1 MRVLIRS
8 AAAGDAEAMA
18 SLARQLG
25 HPGVDAVWIAQRLAT
40 LDAEGLGAVLVAV
53 AADGRVLGLAQ
64 LLPQQFLVE
73 PPFVE
78 LIALVV
84 DAAARGRRVGA
95 ALLAAVE
102 DWARQRGFP
111 GVYVR
116 SNVVRERAHRY
127 YLREGYLE
135 QKRQAIFFKPLDRDA
150 SA

>member
-1 MRVLIRS
+1 MLIR
-8 AAAGDAEAMA
+8 AAVAGDAEALA

-25 HPGVDAVWIAQRLAT
+25 HPGVDAAWIAQRLAT
-40 LDAEGLGAVLVAV
+40 IDAEGLGAVLVAV
-53 AADGRVLGLAQ
+53 GARGRVLGLAQ

-84 DAAARGRRVGA
+84 DDAARGQRIGA

-116 SNVVRERAHRY
+116 SNVVRKRAHRF
-127 YLREGYLE
+127 YLREGYVE
-135 QKRQAIFFKPLDRDA
+135 QKRQAVFFKPLTDNA